1 MKYANIMMALIGE
14 CWAIEA
20 TKLQAI
26 IDFMTEQSAGIKYS
40 AEEIEAR
47 ITKGKEQE
55 VARADGSVAL
65 LPLRGVIGNRMSML
79 EDISGGT
86 SSEGFARQF
95 QAAMRDD
102 GIKAIVMDVDS
113 PGGPVFGA
121 TEISSMIRAAR
132 GTKPIIAHVNA
143 RAASKAYWIA
153 SAADEIVVTPSGE
166 VGSIGVLGIHEDVS
180 GAMEKMGVRKTIVSA
195 GKLKADGNP
204 YAPLEDDARARIQS
218 KVDAE
223 YDRFARDVAQNRN
236 VSIATV
242 RDGFG
247 EGDMVSAA
255 DAVNL
260 GMADKIATLDETLQ
274 RFGSSIYPAA
284 PSAQKRKAFATERE
298 KRALQL

>member
-1 MKYANIMMALIGE
+1 MG
-14 CWAIEA
+14 
-20 TKLQAI
+20 
-26 IDFMTEQSAGIKYS
+26 
-40 AEEIEAR
+40 
-47 ITKGKEQE
+47 
-55 VARADGSVAL
+55 
-65 LPLRGVIGNRMSML
+65 ML
-79 EDISGGT
+79 DDISGGT

-95 QAAMRDD
+95 QAAVRDD
-102 GIKAIVMDVDS
+102 AIKAVVMDVDS

-121 TEISSMIRAAR
+121 TELSSMIRAAR

-153 SAADEIVVTPSGE
+153 SAADEIVVTASGE

-180 GAMEKMGVRKTIVSA
+180 GALEQMGVRKTIVSA
-195 GKLKADGNP
+195 GKFKADGNP
-204 YAPLEDDARARIQS
+204 YEPLSDESQARIQA

-223 YDRFARDVAQNRN
+223 YDRFVRDVAENRN
-236 VSIATV
+236 VSVATV

-255 DAVNL
+255 DAVSM

-274 RFGSSIYPAA
+274 RFGTTIYPASPA
-284 PSAQKRKAFATERE
+284 PQKRNAFASARE